1 MADDDLVRSFIS
13 YRGHLAL
20 VLDELLDVR
29 QEAVREFVHPA
40 DRLKKRR
47 LPFIVLGLIHPV
59 EPELGAENFNAWN
72 GRLDV
77 AGSENARLRRIP
89 RALRADVLLVLER
102 PEGVEQMKHLLLLR
116 RRELVVE
123 RAFVDGLGQQLRNP
137 AARVVEHAPMRHR
150 LAVKAILVLI
160 EIRARGHHVRLDG
173 NLQLLAVSEGE
184 SVVIR
189 KASRTGIQILI
200 LNVALEVA
208 GLLPRL
214 AAVRLD
220 DLVAVADGV
229 AASSGA
235 MLGLEDDDRVSAVA
249 FLQLIRGGQSRDA
262 GAEDDDGLAAAGA
275 VRNLQRIGVRGFGY
289 THHPQRN
296 HRFINGSCA
305 ANAAD
310 RFEKPPASPLA
321 HGILLGCTF

>member
-1 MADDDLVRSFIS
+1 MADDDLVRSFIA

-20 VLDELLDVR
+20 VLDELLHVR

-77 AGSENARLRRIP
+77 AGSEDARLRRIP

-116 RRELVVE
+116 WRELVVE
-123 RAFVDGLGQQLRNP
+123 RAFVDRLRQQFRNP

-150 LAVKAILVLI
+150 LAIKAILVLI
-160 EIRARGHHVRLDG
+160 EVRARGHHVRLDR

-189 KASRTGIQILI
+189 KASGTGIQILI
-200 LNVALEVA
+200 LNVALELA
-208 GLLPRL
+208 GLLPCL
-214 AAVRLD
+214 VAVRLD
-220 DLVAVADGV
+220 DLVARAHGV

-249 FLQLIRGGQSRDA
+249 FLQLIRGGESRDA
-262 GAEDDDGLAAAGA
+262 RAEDNDDLAAAGA
-275 VRNLQRIGVRGFGY
+275 VPQLDGVGVTGKGDP
-289 THHPQRN
+289 HPPQQH
-296 HRFINGSCA
+296 HRFINGSRA
-305 ANAAD
+305 ANATD
-310 RFEKPPASPLA
+310 SFEKPAAS
-321 HGILLGCTF
+321 